1 MLLQKLVYC
10 PVAPSESRVWALQE
24 DSQILV
30 EFGSGCW
37 RMESTSPWEELPIV
51 PRDSLKSTVFKF
63 VWFYLYNHNYD
74 NKLLL
79 RLQISGLQSFFSP
92 TQPKSI
98 HFFQRVLN
106 FSIIRILKIFNRW
119 NYFLKIISSLFV
131 FKMVIFPIPQE
142 FRENDC

>member
-1 MLLQKLVYC
+1 MLSLLFFKKADFKKAYSLFSLEDSQNMLLQKLVYC

-63 VWFYLYNHNYD
+63 V
-74 NKLLL
+74 
-79 RLQISGLQSFFSP
+79 
-92 TQPKSI
+92 
-98 HFFQRVLN
+98 
-106 FSIIRILKIFNRW
+106 
-119 NYFLKIISSLFV
+119 
-131 FKMVIFPIPQE
+131 
-142 FRENDC
+142 